1 MSTIEQII
9 EAQKAAQNK
18 TEASKKASAAS
29 KSAAQ
34 TKATKERAKKTTAGD
49 VEQSAFV
56 AASNAGSELL
66 QALGDFKRGRITKQ
80 EADKK
85 LKAFNASLSVLKKL
99 NPDRAKAVESAV
111 LPPNVTAE
119 PAPKTVTAPPAI
131 SNLTKKPAVKTAT
144 TSTAEKVKTA
154 ETTTSE
160 PSASNTTPATST
172 SVSTA
177 PIPVSTG
184 TYLNPSTVEDKTASA
199 IAKAIELYQMPD
211 IIFNN
216 VPELKKILDKYLAP
230 TGAISLDQ
238 FIKEVGNSTWYRQNS
253 KTIQNRYLQKFN
265 YDELKKNGQVT
276 GNTQYEQDIKKITE
290 NVISKARELGATDYT
305 DPTAA
310 QLIAEDLYI
319 HNMETDATALAKRLA
334 GGIRLGAL
342 GTTGAKGYTGSA
354 QSNYQS
360 LLSLAKNN
368 GLTLRSILPSRLAG
382 ATDEELTNNVLK
394 GLADGSIDMSTI
406 EQTARILASQGQPQ
420 YIKDL
425 LAQGYDLASVYAPYK
440 QIMAT
445 TLDIDPNKI
454 SLNDPTLRMAI
465 TPNGDMNTYEYQKM
479 LRKDDRWQYT
489 QQAHQEVADAT
500 QKILQDFGFMG

>member
-9 EAQKAAQNK
+9 AAQEAAQNK

-34 TKATKERAKKTTAGD
+34 TKATKERAKKTTASD

-56 AASNAGSELL
+56 AASTAGSELL

-85 LKAFNASLSVLKKL
+85 LTAFNASLSVLKGL

-111 LPPNVTAE
+111 LPPNVTTE
-119 PAPKTVTAPPAI
+119 PAPEVITAPPAV
-131 SNLTKKPAVKTAT
+131 SDSTKKPAAKPAT
-144 TSTAEKVKTA
+144 VLTPAKEETVGAKPSSPSTGG
-154 ETTTSE
+154 
-160 PSASNTTPATST
+160 TTPTGVT
-172 SVSTA
+172 SVGAA
-177 PIPVSTG
+177 PTPISSG
-184 TYLNPSTVEDKTASA
+184 TYLNPTATEDKTASA

-238 FIKEVGNSTWYRQNS
+238 FVKEVGNSTWYRQNS

-265 YDELKKNGQVT
+265 YDELKKNGQAT
-276 GNTQYEQDIKKITE
+276 GNTQYEQDVNKITQ
-290 NVISKARELGATDYT
+290 NVIAKARELGATDYT

-319 HNMETDATALAKRLA
+319 HNMETDAAALAKRLA
-334 GGIRLGAL
+334 GGIRLGAI
-342 GTTGAKGYTGSA
+342 GTTGVKGYTGAA
-354 QSNYQS
+354 QTGYQN

-368 GLTLRSILPSRLAG
+368 GLSLKSILPSRVAG

-406 EQTARILASQGQPQ
+406 EQTARVLASQGQPQ

-425 LAQGYDLASVYAPYK
+425 LAQGYDLAAIYAPYK
-440 QIMAT
+440 KIMAS
-445 TLDIDPNKI
+445 TLELDPSQID
-454 SLNDPTLRMAI
+454 LNDPTLRMAI
-465 TPNGDMNTYEYQKM
+465 TPNGDMNTYDYQKM
-479 LRKDDRWQYT
+479 LRKDNRWQYT
-489 QQAHQEVADAT
+489 SQANQEVSDIT
-500 QKILQDFGFMG
+500 QKVLKDFGFMG